1 MPRLT
6 GVFSG
11 FTDLEQLNAED
22 LNRWLKAKESPFYL
36 ENYIGNRILYPQA
49 IPVSLRDLEIDL
61 AIFREYLRRHPEV
74 VYNPKTK
81 KMLIP
86 EELELRFPPL
96 QKLVGAIL
104 DVIVLNEPTPIILRR
119 INNSVEVV
127 GTIISYTPAKEGFTD
142 VNINGQ
148 TLKLETETVTILPNK
163 EKGVVVQVADAH
175 PVSVA
180 GGSLGIV
187 IDLRKAQS

>member
-61 AIFREYLRRHPEV
+61 AILREYLRRHPEV
-74 VYNPKTK
+74 VYNAKTK
-81 KMLIP
+81 KMLIQ
-86 EELELRFPPL
+86 EELEMRFPPL
-96 QKLVGAIL
+96 QKLIGAIL
-104 DVIVLNEPTPIILRR
+104 DVLTLEAPTPILLQRVSGVI
-119 INNSVEVV
+119 EVV
-127 GTIISYTPAKEGFTD
+127 GTIISYTPTKEGFTD

-148 TLKLETETVTILPNK
+148 ALKLETETVTILPNK
-163 EKGVVVQVADAH
+163 EQHVVVQIGETH
-175 PVSVA
+175 PVNVA

-187 IDLRKAQS
+187 IDL